1 MKHSRRAVLNL
12 TAGAVAFSAFPRNG
26 SAQSYPV
33 RPVRVIVGFGA
44 GAALDIVER
53 LIGQWLTE
61 RLSQPFIVENRPG
74 AGGNV
79 GAEVVAHA
87 PGDGYT
93 LLAIAM
99 NNMINSTLYENLGF
113 DFTNDIT
120 PIASIMRQ
128 PQVMV
133 VSPSFP
139 AKTAI
144 EFIEYA
150 KANPGKLIFASQGN
164 GSITHLDAELFKM
177 MTGADMVHAPY
188 RSSPAALVDL
198 MGGQVQVMFDNMP
211 SSIELIKAGK
221 LRALAVTTG
230 SRSPQLPDVPAL
242 GELVSGYEASGWL
255 GLGAP
260 RGTPVEVVNI
270 LNKTVND
277 ALADSQIRGRLT
289 DLGGNVLPLSPI
301 EYGRQIGEEV
311 RKWARV
317 IKAAN
322 IRVE

>member
-1 MKHSRRAVLNL
+1 VKLSRRAVLHL
-12 TAGAVAFSAFPRNG
+12 TAGAVALSAFPHG
-26 SAQSYPV
+26 ASAQSYPI

-53 LIGQWLTE
+53 LIGQWLAE
-61 RLSQPFIVENRPG
+61 RLGQPFIIENRPG

-79 GAEVVAHA
+79 GAEIVAHSR
-87 PGDGYT
+87 GDGYT

-99 NNMINSTLYENLGF
+99 NNMINATLYENLSF

-133 VSPSFP
+133 VAPSFQ
-139 AKTAI
+139 AKTVP
-144 EFIEYA
+144 EFIGYA

-177 MTGADMVHAPY
+177 MTGINMIHAPY

-198 MGGQVQVMFDNMP
+198 MAGQVHVMFDNMP
-211 SSIELIKAGK
+211 SSIELTKSGK
-221 LRALAVTTG
+221 LRALAVTTA

-242 GELVSGYEASGWL
+242 GEFVSGYEASGWL

-260 RGTPVEVVNI
+260 RGMPVEVVNI
-270 LNKTVND
+270 LNKEVNE
-277 ALADSQIRGRLT
+277 ALTDSQLRGRLT
-289 DLGGNVLPLSPI
+289 DLGGNVLPLSSI
-301 EYGRQIGEEV
+301 EYGRQIVEETK
-311 RKWARV
+311 KWAQV
-317 IKAAN
+317 IKTAN
-322 IRVE
+322 IRV